1 MTPGREP
8 LRDVTDS
15 EIRAFTDDGVVH
27 LTGILP
33 EGWIDLLDGPVDET
47 IADPSVTA
55 NLTVLGEDLAA
66 DLGSEPLIDPRT
78 SGGHFLSAVSYT
90 HLTLPTKA

>member
-27 LTGILP
+27 LPGILP
-33 EGWIDLLDGPVDET
+33 GAWIDLMDGPVDET
-47 IADPSVTA
+47 ITDPSVTA
-55 NLTVLGEDLAA
+55 DLTALGEDLAV
-66 DLGSEPLIDPRT
+66 DLGSEPLIDP
-78 SGGHFLSAVSYT
+78 VSYT
-90 HLTLPTKA
+90 HLRAHET